1 MEWLTC
7 IRKAIDYME
16 ENLTERIDISD
27 VAEQVFMSPFFF
39 AKRLFAGYGIRAWRI
54 PSKPK
59 AVSGGA

>member
-1 MEWLTC
+1 
-7 IRKAIDYME
+7 ME